1 LCVEHAW
8 FLTGVTALF
17 GSTVL
22 ILLHELSKIDS
33 LTWSVKLGLATAS
46 SDGPDHLLVI
56 EVAEALRSKAT
67 CTTKLWPINIRW
79 AERHHVILNMIWV
92 DATILLQLLE
102 KFVIFGLLLDQNDF
116 GVLVGDF
123 TLEVVNLLFFVLRL
137 FVQLINFAL

>member
-1 LCVEHAW
+1 
-8 FLTGVTALF
+8 
-17 GSTVL
+17 
-22 ILLHELSKIDS
+22 
-33 LTWSVKLGLATAS
+33 
-46 SDGPDHLLVI
+46 
-56 EVAEALRSKAT
+56 
-67 CTTKLWPINIRW
+67 
-79 AERHHVILNMIWV
+79 MIWV